1 MEHRL
6 SELNKGQGGTII
18 KNSSKGIIRRRLL
31 DMGIVKGVDFK
42 VLRKAPFGDPLEL
55 QINGFFLSLRKKEAE
70 NIFVSL
76 KESK

>member
-1 MEHRL
+1 MDYRL
-6 SELNKGQGGTII
+6 SELNKGQCGTII